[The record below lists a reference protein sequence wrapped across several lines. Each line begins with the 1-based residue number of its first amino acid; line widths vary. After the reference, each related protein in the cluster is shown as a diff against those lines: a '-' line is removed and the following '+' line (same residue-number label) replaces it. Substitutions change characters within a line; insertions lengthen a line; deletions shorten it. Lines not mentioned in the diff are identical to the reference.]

1 MSQFCIFQLQDH
13 RLILWTWPIYIS
25 GTAEGSKIWLE
36 RTASN
41 KKNSHHFHV
50 LKNPKDRVRKG
61 SKITSNQVVPTVL
74 SGSAGPANKSSQIAL
89 LYTDKYTSAGTLHS
103 FR

>member
-1 MSQFCIFQLQDH
+1 MHFSIARSQIN
-13 RLILWTWPIYIS
+13 LWKWPIYIS
-25 GTAEGSKIWLE
+25 GTAEGTKIWLE

-74 SGSAGPANKSSQIAL
+74 SGSAGPANKSSQITL
-89 LYTDKYTSAGTLHS
+89 LYTDKYTSAGTLHT